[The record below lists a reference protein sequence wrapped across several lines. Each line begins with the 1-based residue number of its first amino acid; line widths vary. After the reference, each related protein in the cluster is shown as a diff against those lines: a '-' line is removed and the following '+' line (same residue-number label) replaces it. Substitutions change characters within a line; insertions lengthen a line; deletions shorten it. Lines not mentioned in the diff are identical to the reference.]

1 MNAFKKIFLDTT
13 PIIYLLDNDKN
24 FGEKT
29 CKIFSAL
36 SEQKVKF
43 VSSFITVAEYMV
55 HPYRTKNESL
65 VNAFW
70 DLVTENNM
78 ILHPISRQEAIKA
91 AKIRAEYKF
100 FKPMDSL
107 QLATAILHGCDLF
120 LTNDK
125 QLKQF
130 PEINCVTVED
140 WEL

>member
-91 AKIRAEYKF
+91 QKSAQNTNFSNQWIHCSSQPQFCTA
-100 FKPMDSL
+100 
-107 QLATAILHGCDLF
+107 ATYF
-120 LTNDK
+120 
-125 QLKQF
+125 
-130 PEINCVTVED
+130 
-140 WEL
+140 